1 MAILFRT
8 LPAVLRGNGAYWG
21 QRGGMLRFRRLDF
34 RSASRRL
41 LRDRRVLLS
50 VCTVAGLLLAGAGWI
65 AVTGVLARSELLA
78 AQRSLDTLRGQAA
91 ADPTG
96 GSTQRLRTVDA
107 AVHRAAGHAA
117 RAHRLTTGPA
127 WYLAAHLPLLGGPLR
142 TASGIAEAS
151 DRLTHEVLPPLARTA
166 AHLGAAA
173 GADSGH
179 LDLAAL
185 RRVAP
190 LLERAAR
197 SASDVRTEVDALPH
211 GTWLPTADI
220 ARARLAEQL
229 GPIST
234 VTDEA
239 AMAARVIPPMLGADG
254 PRRYLVVFENTA
266 EARGTGGLPGAFAV
280 VTAQGGRLRFEDFGN
295 DTELSDIRAA
305 VDLPD
310 EYARLYGRNA
320 PTRMWVNTN
329 MSPHFPYAARIWAA
343 AWRAHTGERL
353 DGAFSLDPGALS
365 GLLAASGSASL
376 ADGTAVT
383 AANVVDLTQRTSY
396 AAYKNIPERKAF
408 FLDVARA
415 VADRLMGTV
424 DDPARRPALL
434 TALRQ
439 QLKEGRVKVW
449 SAHPGEQRE
458 VQERTF
464 GGALPD
470 GPAPLAGLVVT
481 NAAGNKLDYYLERH
495 LVWEPGRCTA
505 KNREVTVTV
514 RLANRA
520 PASGLPSY
528 VTQRTDKPPY
538 PTRPGDNRLLV
549 SYFASGQ
556 AGLIKATLDGQP
568 TQLNHAAERGH
579 PVYTLDLELPVGSTR
594 TLVLHLLEPRSDL
607 APIVLRQPLVRPLQ
621 ATVRPYGPC
630 DG

>member
-1 MAILFRT
+1 MPRPKSPDLRT
-8 LPAVLRGNGAYWG
+8 VV
-21 QRGGMLRFRRLDF
+21 
-34 RSASRRL
+34 RL
-41 LRDRRVLLS
+41 LRDRRVLLP
-50 VCTVAGLLLAGAGWI
+50 VCTVIGLLLAGAGWI
-65 AVTGVLARSELLA
+65 VVTGVLARSELLA
-78 AQRSLDTLRGQAA
+78 AQRSLETLRGQVA
-91 ADPTG
+91 ADPTR
-96 GSTQRLRTVDA
+96 GSAQRLRTDEA
-107 AVHRAAGHAA
+107 AVHRAARHAA

-127 WYLAAHLPLLGGPLR
+127 WYSAAHLPLLGGPLR
-142 TASGIAEAS
+142 TARGVAEAS
-151 DRLTHEVLPPLARTA
+151 DRLTHEVFPPLARTA
-166 AHLGAAA
+166 TRLGVAA
-173 GADSGH
+173 GSDSGH
-179 LDLAAL
+179 LDLAVL
-185 RRVAP
+185 RRSAP

-197 SASDVRTEVDALPH
+197 SASDVRTEVEALPR
-211 GTWLPTADI
+211 GTWLPAADT

-234 VTDEA
+234 ATDDA

-280 VTAQGGRLRFEDFGN
+280 LTAQGGRLRFEDFGN
-295 DTELSDIRAA
+295 DTEVSNIQAA

-310 EYARLYGRNA
+310 EYARLYGHSA

-329 MSPHFPYAARIWAA
+329 LSPHFPYAARIWAA
-343 AWRAHTGERL
+343 AWRAHTGQRL

-365 GLLAASGSASL
+365 ALLAASGSASL
-376 ADGTAVT
+376 TDGTAVT
-383 AANVVDLTQRTSY
+383 AANVVELTLRTSY
-396 AAYKNIPERKAF
+396 AAYEDIPERKAF

-415 VADRLMGTV
+415 VAARLTGAV
-424 DDPARRPALL
+424 DDPARRPALF

-439 QLKEGRVKVW
+439 QLSEGRIKVW
-449 SAHPGEQRE
+449 SAHPDEQRE
-458 VQERTF
+458 VRERPF

-481 NAAGNKLDYYLERH
+481 NAAGNKLDYYLDRH

-505 KNREVTVTV
+505 EGREITVTV

-520 PASGLPSY
+520 PASGLPLY

-538 PTRPGDNRLLV
+538 PTQPGDNRLLV
-549 SYFASGQ
+549 SYFASEQ
-556 AGLIKATLDGQP
+556 SGLTKATLDGQP
-568 TQLNHAAERGH
+568 ALLHHGAERGH

-607 APIVLRQPLVRPLQ
+607 APTVLRQPLVRPLHT
-621 ATVRPYGPC
+621 TVRPYGPC